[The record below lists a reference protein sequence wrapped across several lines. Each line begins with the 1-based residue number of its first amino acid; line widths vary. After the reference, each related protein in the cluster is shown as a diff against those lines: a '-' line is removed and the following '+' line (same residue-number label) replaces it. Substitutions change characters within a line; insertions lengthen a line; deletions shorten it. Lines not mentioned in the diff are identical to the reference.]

1 MLKHGHVRVLK
12 SVHDQHDLGD
22 DENEDENQPDDWWI
36 AVAPEDQGGVQN
48 GLRIFSGKVAGKPRK
63 PIRGFTLQITWG
75 NVTKI

>member
-1 MLKHGHVRVLK
+1 VLK

-48 GLRIFSGKVAGKPRK
+48 GLRIFSGKVAGKPRNAA
-63 PIRGFTLQITWG
+63 TLSGQGTQADSRFHSTD
-75 NVTKI
+75 NVG

>member
-36 AVAPEDQGGVQN
+36 AVAPESSERVTNILGQSCREAPQADS
-48 GLRIFSGKVAGKPRK
+48 RFHSKD
-63 PIRGFTLQITWG
+63 
-75 NVTKI
+75 NVG